1 MAILD
6 DICATM
12 HAQSD
17 GADVKFVQV
26 KLLFF
31 DFGKWTF
38 LILDL
43 WFDGCSCVVEM

>member
-26 KLLFF
+26 KLLSFF
-31 DFGKWTF
+31 YIYFYFWKMDSL

-43 WFDGCSCVVEM
+43 